1 MLSRVSSFFIHNIF
15 ELSPISVFTVLIFD
29 TDLKGILPATELAV
43 DKVADIRSGDELR
56 KAVRT
61 VIAAKQLGS
70 EDLLAGLVAEAVA
83 AVMPKN
89 PANFNVDS
97 VRVVKIMGSSIE
109 QSRVVKGMVFGREP
123 EGETLTRMGRDVK
136 KSQMARHSN
145 RRREIRL
152 DIIFGE
158 REREPMTPC

>member
-1 MLSRVSSFFIHNIF
+1 
-15 ELSPISVFTVLIFD
+15 LIFD
-29 TDLKGILPATELAV
+29 TDLKGIFPATELAV
-43 DKVADIRSGDELR
+43 DKVADIRSSDELR

-61 VIAAKQLGS
+61 VIAAKQLGN
-70 EDLLAGLVAEAVA
+70 EDLLAKLVAEAVA

-123 EGETLTRMGRDVK
+123 EGETLI
-136 KSQMARHSN
+136 QMR
-145 RRREIRL
+145 
-152 DIIFGE
+152 
-158 REREPMTPC
+158 